1 MEQLK
6 CTVDSKYLKKR
17 KELITRHFLKYLYII
32 FFSFSSNQRILFI
45 PNLFLLITK

>member
-1 MEQLK
+1 MKQLK

-17 KELITRHFLKYLYII
+17 KELITRHFFKYII
-32 FFSFSSNQRILFI
+32 FFSFSSNQRILSI